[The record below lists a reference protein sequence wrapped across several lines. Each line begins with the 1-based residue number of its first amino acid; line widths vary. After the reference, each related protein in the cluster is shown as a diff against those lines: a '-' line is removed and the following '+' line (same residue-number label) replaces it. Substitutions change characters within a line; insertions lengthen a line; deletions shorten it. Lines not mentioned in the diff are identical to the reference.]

1 MLNTEDRKK
10 IIEKYKY
17 IPKLYI
23 DEINSEEENKNLYE
37 VACIGLI
44 KAVNHYIESKDF
56 EAYAEKIIKKEIR
69 EYLESKRG
77 VR

>member
-1 MLNTEDRKK
+1 MLNIEDRKK

-23 DEINSEEENKNLYE
+23 DEMNSEEEKKNLYE

-44 KAVNHYIESKDF
+44 KAVNHYIEPQDF

>member
-1 MLNTEDRKK
+1 MLNIEDRKK

-23 DEINSEEENKNLYE
+23 DDLNKNLYE

>member
-1 MLNTEDRKK
+1 MLNIEDKK
-10 IIEKYKY
+10 NIIEKYKY

-56 EAYAEKIIKKEIR
+56 EAYAKKIIKKEIR

>member
-1 MLNTEDRKK
+1 MLNIEDRKN
-10 IIEKYKY
+10 IIEKFKY

-23 DEINSEEENKNLYE
+23 DDLNSEEENKNLYE

-56 EAYAEKIIKKEIR
+56 ESYAEKIIKKEIR